1 MLTLILLFCQINQKT
16 LISALK
22 INLNELINSKK
33 KKHLNISKKEFFSLG
48 SKYFKIIF
56 IDDQVINHK
65 SQKTMS
71 AIIYF

>member
-56 IDDQVINHK
+56 IDD
-65 SQKTMS
+65 
-71 AIIYF
+71 